1 MGPAGREVPRMKRFL
16 NDPRSLVQ
24 EAIEGLILASE
35 GRLTRL
41 DGFPDI
47 KVVVRAD
54 WDRSRVAVISGGG
67 SGHEPA
73 HAGFVGE
80 GMLTAAVCGEIFAS
94 PSVEAVLAAIL
105 TVTGPQ
111 GCLLVVKNYTG
122 DRLNFGL
129 AAEQARQ
136 RGLRVETVLVAD
148 DIALPDSAQPRG
160 LAGTLL
166 VHKIAGALA
175 ERGADLTAVAETA
188 RRAASQICSLGLALD
203 VCHPPGHSDSQRLN
217 DQEAELG
224 LGIHGEPGTQKIP
237 LAAAEHLIEQMLQKL
252 PPEMPD
258 SLLLINNLG
267 GVPPLEM
274 SLLTRSLLRSRL
286 GACTKLLVGPAPLM
300 TSYDMNGFS
309 ITLLPL
315 EEEWSE
321 LLLEPCG
328 VSAWPGARAW
338 RSMQPLALPDGLGG
352 PAFLP
357 SAEARNMKWLLAA
370 CRALERAERELNEL
384 DGKVGDG
391 DTGTTLGHAARALL
405 EATDRLPLAD
415 GPQLLQAIAG
425 MLARVMGGSSGVLL
439 SIFFNA
445 AGTGLASGQSW
456 PHAWMVGLQRMQEY
470 GGAFLGD
477 RTMLDALH
485 PALQFLESDGLAAA
499 ARAAREGAASTAK
512 MDSARAGRS
521 AYVPAAHLEGVT
533 DPGAEAVA
541 RVFEALAR
549 A

>member
-1 MGPAGREVPRMKRFL
+1 MKRFL

-54 WDRSRVAVISGGG
+54 RDRSRVAVISGGG

-73 HAGFVGE
+73 HAGFVGP
-80 GMLTAAVCGEIFAS
+80 GMLTAAVCGEVFAS

-111 GCLLVVKNYTG
+111 GCLLIVKNYTG

-148 DIALPDSAQPRG
+148 DIALPDSQQPRG

-166 VHKIAGALA
+166 IHKIAGALA
-175 ERGADLTAVAETA
+175 ERGADLASLAETA
-188 RRAASQICSLGLALD
+188 RRAASQVRSLGLALD
-203 VCHPPGHSDSQRLN
+203 VCHPPGHSDQQRLSH
-217 DQEAELG
+217 QEAELG
-224 LGIHGEPGTQKIP
+224 LGIHGEPGAQKIQIAP
-237 LAAAEHLIEQMLQKL
+237 AQQLIEQMLQKL
-252 PPEMPD
+252 PPELPD

-286 GACTKLLVGPAPLM
+286 SACVKLLVGPAPLM

-309 ITLLPL
+309 ISLLTL
-315 EEEWSE
+315 EEEWCE

-328 VSAWPGARAW
+328 VPAWPGAQAW
-338 RSMQPLALPDGLGG
+338 RTMQPLALPDGLGG

-357 SAEARNMKWLLAA
+357 SAEATRMKWLLAA
-370 CRALERAERELNEL
+370 CRALERAEEALNEL
-384 DGKVGDG
+384 DRKVGDG
-391 DTGTTLGHAARALL
+391 DTGTTLGHAARSLV
-405 EATDRLPLAD
+405 EATEQLPLAD
-415 GPQLLQAIAG
+415 GPQLLQAIAT
-425 MLARVMGGSSGVLL
+425 LLSRVMGGSSGVLL

-445 AGTGLASGQSW
+445 AATGLSAGQTW
-456 PHAWMVGLQRMQEY
+456 ARAWITGLQRMQEY
-470 GGAFLGD
+470 GGAFPGD
-477 RTMLDALH
+477 RTMIDALH
-485 PALQFLESDGLAAA
+485 PALQLLESEGLEAA
-499 ARAAREGAASTAK
+499 ARAAREGAFSTATLGI
-512 MDSARAGRS
+512 ARAGRS
-521 AYVPAAHLEGVT
+521 AYVPKAHLQGVT

-541 RVFEALAR
+541 LVFEALAH